1 MSHDLVVRGGVVVDG
16 TGAPGRV
23 ADVAV
28 RDGRIV
34 AIGTVD
40 DDGGETID
48 ATGRVVAP
56 GFIDLHTHYDAQL
69 LWDPAATPSPLH
81 GVTTVLGGNCGF
93 TIAPLAEGDADYIR
107 QMMAVVEG
115 MPLASLEAGPAWD
128 WLGFDEWLDRLDG
141 AIAVNAGFLV
151 GHSTIRRAVM
161 GDAAVTDEAD
171 ADQVEA
177 MATEVHRAIEAGA
190 LGFSSSWGEAH
201 RDGDG
206 HLVPSLAAHR
216 DELVALAAAAGA
228 HDGTTLEFIPCVGE
242 IPDDRMALMA
252 DMAAAAG
259 RPLNWNL
266 LGSLSPVEI
275 YQQQLAA
282 SDVAAERGATVVA
295 LALPDVMRL
304 RMGPVL
310 DSLTAFAEVA
320 ALPIDERRRAVADP
334 DSRARLRD
342 EAERA
347 GRGPLAALSD
357 GSLVEIAESDHWG
370 GRTLAE
376 VAAATGVD
384 TVDVLIDVVLVDGLA
399 LTMVLPTLV
408 PSLGATDEGWA
419 ARVAVWQDPRVRL
432 GGSDAGAHADMM
444 CHANYPTVVLG
455 EVVRDRGLLSLE
467 EAVRMLTDEP
477 ARLYGLKD
485 RGRLAVGAHADL
497 VVFDPETVGSEPA
510 RARHD
515 LPAHGLRLYAEAR
528 GIDHVVVGGT
538 EIVRHGVVT
547 GACPGTVLRSGVD
560 TETTDPS

>member
-1 MSHDLVVRGGVVVDG
+1 MTVDLVIRGGTVVDG
-16 TGAPGRV
+16 TGAPGRR

-28 RDGRIV
+28 HDGRIV
-34 AIGTVD
+34 AIGEFTD
-40 DDGGETID
+40 AATENLD
-48 ATGRVVAP
+48 ATGKVVAP

-93 TIAPLAEGDADYIR
+93 TIAPLAPGDAAYIR
-107 QMMAVVEG
+107 RMMAVVEG

-128 WLGFDEWLDRLDG
+128 WHGFGEWLDRLDG

-161 GDAAVTDEAD
+161 GDAAVTDQASVE
-171 ADQVEA
+171 QVETMVA
-177 MATEVHRAIEAGA
+177 EVHRAVEAGA

-206 HLVPSLAAHR
+206 RHVPSLAASAE
-216 DELVALAAAAGA
+216 ELVALAAAVGD
-228 HDGTTLEFIPCVGE
+228 HPGTTLEFIPCVGE
-242 IPDDRMALMA
+242 IPEDRMVLMA

-275 YQQQLAA
+275 YEQQLAA
-282 SDVAAERGATVVA
+282 SDVATARGAEVIA

-310 DSLTAFAEVA
+310 DGLPAFAAIA
-320 ALPIDERRRAVADP
+320 ALPADERRRAVTDP
-334 DSRARLRD
+334 ATRAGLRGA
-342 EAERA
+342 AERA
-347 GRGPLAALSD
+347 TRGPLAALAD
-357 GSLVEIAESDHWG
+357 GALVEVAESDRWG
-370 GRTLAE
+370 GHTVAE
-376 VAAATGVD
+376 VMAATGGD
-384 TVDVLIDVVLVDGLA
+384 AVDVLIDVVLVEGAA

-408 PSLGATDEGWA
+408 PSLGGTDEGWA
-419 ARVAVWQDPRVRL
+419 ARVEVWKDPRVRL

-455 EVVRDRGLLSLE
+455 EVVRDRGLLRLE
-467 EAVRMLTDEP
+467 DAVRMMTDEP
-477 ARLYGLKD
+477 ARLYGLVD
-485 RGRLAVGAHADL
+485 RGRIEVGAHADL
-497 VVFDPETVGSEPA
+497 VVFDPATVASAPA

-515 LPAHGLRLYAEAR
+515 LPADGLRLYAEAI
-528 GIDHVVVGGT
+528 GVDHVLVAGT
-538 EIVRHGVVT
+538 EIVRHGEVT
-547 GACPGTVLRSGVD
+547 GALPGTVLRSGVD
-560 TETTDPS
+560 TTTAASR